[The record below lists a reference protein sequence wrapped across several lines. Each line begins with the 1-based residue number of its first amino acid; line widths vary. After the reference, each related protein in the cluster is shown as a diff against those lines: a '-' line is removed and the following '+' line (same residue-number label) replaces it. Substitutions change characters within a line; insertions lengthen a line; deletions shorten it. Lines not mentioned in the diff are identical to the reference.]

1 MGPSTKPIIFIIYII
16 DLLGPIPS
24 FLIPYRLLRPKSLVL
39 GAPSEGYASA
49 SVTAAKSLMRP
60 VPSKRVRRG
69 HKRPKN
75 IKFISFGCLVI
86 GSLVVAL
93 LWWPS
98 GCKHIIIL
106 VSLSLYSRLPIP
118 YTSLYNQ

>member
-1 MGPSTKPIIFIIYII
+1 MSSFLI
-16 DLLGPIPS
+16 IPS
-24 FLIPYRLLRPKSLVL
+24 FLIPYTLLRPKSLVL

-75 IKFISFGCLVI
+75 IKFISFPCI
-86 GSLVVAL
+86 Y
-93 LWWPS
+93 W
-98 GCKHIIIL
+98 
-106 VSLSLYSRLPIP
+106 VSCGGQAAVNI
-118 YTSLYNQ
+118 